1 MYQLLASLFVCLVFG
16 CDGTSVGS
24 ESPQPEAQ
32 SAQDSTTTT
41 AASDESLPTVGLSR
55 AFPRLT
61 FTRPVYLTHAGDSTN
76 RLFVIDQ
83 RGRILVFENRSDVAQ
98 AKEFLDIRANVNSRN
113 NEEGLLALAFHPRY
127 ADNGQFYV
135 YYTASDP
142 RRGVLSRFT
151 VSADDPD
158 LADPSSEQVILEVEQ
173 PYGNHNGATVLFG
186 QDGYLYIS
194 LGDGGYANDPHNNGQ
209 DLSTLLGT
217 ILRID
222 VDQRDDD
229 RNYAIPKDNP
239 FVNRPEARGKILTV
253 LFGQDGYLYISL
265 GDGGYANDPHNNG
278 QDLST
283 LLGTI
288 LRIDVD
294 QRDDD
299 RNYAIPKDNP
309 FVNRPEARGEI
320 WAYGLRNVWRMSF
333 DRQTGDL
340 WAGDIGQNKWEEI
353 DLIVKGGNY
362 GWNIREGNHDFKPR
376 ESAEPLIDPV
386 AEYPRGDGLS
396 VTGGYVYRGDRIPQL
411 RGAYIYTD
419 YVSGK
424 IWALRYR
431 DGEVTAHR
439 EISSGQRRTY
449 ITSFGEGPDGE
460 LYLCAFDSLD
470 GRGGSTGRIYRLD
483 AR

>member
-1 MYQLLASLFVCLVFG
+1 MYQLLASSFVCLVLG
-16 CDGTSVGS
+16 CDGTSVGG

-32 SAQDSTTTT
+32 TAQDSTTTT
-41 AASDESLPTVGLSR
+41 GASDESLPTVGLSR

-61 FTRPVYLTHAGDSTN
+61 FTRPVYLTHAGDGTN
-76 RLFVIDQ
+76 RLFVLDQ

-98 AKEFLDIRANVNSRN
+98 AKEFLDLRPNVNSRN
-113 NEEGLLALAFHPRY
+113 NEEGLLALAFHPKY
-127 ADNGQFYV
+127 ADNGRFYV
-135 YYTASDP
+135 YYTATNP

-158 LADPSSEQVILEVEQ
+158 LADSSSEQVILEIEQ
-173 PYGNHNGATVLFG
+173 PYANHNGSTVLFG
-186 QDGYLYIS
+186 PDGYLYIS
-194 LGDGGYANDPHNNGQ
+194 LGDGGHANDPHNNGQ

-222 VDQRDDD
+222 VDR
-229 RNYAIPKDNP
+229 R
-239 FVNRPEARGKILTV
+239 EA
-253 LFGQDGYLYISL
+253 
-265 GDGGYANDPHNNG
+265 
-278 QDLST
+278 
-283 LLGTI
+283 
-288 LRIDVD
+288 
-294 QRDDD
+294 D

-333 DRQTGDL
+333 DRRTGDL

-376 ESAEPLIDPV
+376 ESADPLIDPV
-386 AEYPRGDGLS
+386 VEYPRGDGLS

-419 YVSGK
+419 YVSRK

-431 DGEVTAHR
+431 DGKVTAHR
-439 EISSGQRRTY
+439 EISSGRRRTY

-460 LYLCAFDSLD
+460 LYLCAFDVLD
-470 GRGGSTGRIYRLD
+470 GRGSTGRIYRLS

>member
-1 MYQLLASLFVCLVFG
+1 MYQLFASSFVCLVLG
-16 CDGTSVGS
+16 CDGLSAGG
-24 ESPQPEAQ
+24 ESPQPDAPT
-32 SAQDSTTTT
+32 AQDSTTT
-41 AASDESLPTVGLSR
+41 APDESLPTVGLSR

-61 FTRPVYLTHAGDSTN
+61 FTRPVYLTNAGDGTN
-76 RLFVIDQ
+76 RLFVVDQ
-83 RGRILVFENRSDVAQ
+83 RGRILVFDNRSDVAE
-98 AKEFLDIRANVNSRN
+98 AKEFLDIRASVNMGH
-113 NEEGLLALAFHPRY
+113 NEEGLLALAFHPNY

-135 YYTASDP
+135 YYTATDP
-142 RRGVLSRFT
+142 RRGVLARFT

-158 LADPSSEQVILEVEQ
+158 LADPSSEQVILEVQQ
-173 PYGNHNGATVLFG
+173 PYANHNGSTVLFG
-186 QDGYLYIS
+186 PEGFLYIS

-222 VDQRDDD
+222 VDR
-229 RNYAIPKDNP
+229 
-239 FVNRPEARGKILTV
+239 
-253 LFGQDGYLYISL
+253 S
-265 GDGGYANDPHNNG
+265 DPG
-278 QDLST
+278 
-283 LLGTI
+283 
-288 LRIDVD
+288 
-294 QRDDD
+294 

-376 ESAEPLIDPV
+376 ESAEPLIGPV
-386 AEYPRGDGLS
+386 VEYPRGEGLS
-396 VTGGYVYRGDRIPQL
+396 VTGGYVYRGDRIPEL

-419 YVSGK
+419 YVSRK
-424 IWALRYR
+424 IWALRFR

-439 EISSGQRRTY
+439 EISAGLRRTY

-460 LYLCAFDSLD
+460 LYLCAFDVLD
-470 GRGGSTGRIYRLD
+470 GRGSTGRIYQFS